1 MNDFCSR
8 SYCHRYLDMFQH
20 FHHMLVLSVR
30 RMRLAGGVFPSL
42 CSFISALVGGNKVP
56 LEARLKR
63 FRRACKL
70 AIKTGCDKLAI
81 KMDIQRIYAGAS
93 FVNAYLLPHIAA
105 VFVSSRWLPK
115 AVSLFAS
122 HKRLRT
128 LDTWISERS
137 WNKSGMY
144 HHIYCRTL
152 RWCIV
157 HAFILF
163 ATYFGETE
171 NNLTVFRRYLAWIKP
186 VVTIC
191 TSKISMLCSE
201 FIPFA

>member
-93 FVNAYLLPHIAA
+93 FVNSYLLPHIAA

-115 AVSLFAS
+115 AVSLLANSRLLMQDCASFTTLHLLAHASTLFANS
-122 HKRLRT
+122 NLYAA
-128 LDTWISERS
+128 L
-137 WNKSGMY
+137 
-144 HHIYCRTL
+144 
-152 RWCIV
+152 WCIACV
-157 HAFILF
+157 LF
-163 ATYFGETE
+163 
-171 NNLTVFRRYLAWIKP
+171 
-186 VVTIC
+186 
-191 TSKISMLCSE
+191 
-201 FIPFA
+201 